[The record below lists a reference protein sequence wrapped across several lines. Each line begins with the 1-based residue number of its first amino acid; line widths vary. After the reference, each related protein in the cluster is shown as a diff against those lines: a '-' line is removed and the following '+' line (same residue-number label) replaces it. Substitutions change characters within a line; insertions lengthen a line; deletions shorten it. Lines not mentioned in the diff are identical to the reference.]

1 MLDPKSST
9 LLRMSRPRLLVDE
22 LVRVRE
28 HSDEQVDERHVR
40 DETASAPRS
49 SEIVRHGREMV
60 RDRPRSYLGISRVA
74 HMKRKMPDVHVKS
87 SRSGSSPNVDHIGT
101 VIAP

>member
-49 SEIVRHGREMV
+49 SEIA
-60 RDRPRSYLGISRVA
+60 RDRPRSYLGASRIA

-87 SRSGSSPNVDHIGT
+87 SRSGSSPKVDHIGT